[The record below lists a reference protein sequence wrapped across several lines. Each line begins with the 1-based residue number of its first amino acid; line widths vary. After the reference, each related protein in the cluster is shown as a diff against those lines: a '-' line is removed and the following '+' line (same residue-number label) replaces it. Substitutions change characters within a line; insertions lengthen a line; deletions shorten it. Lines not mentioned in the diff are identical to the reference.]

1 MSLILTFRI
10 FFELYK
16 RLHLYNMLDVKN
28 AFTESLLKCKYLK
41 LTIRVF
47 LAGCVVVTVTI
58 YLMRLASHLK

>member
-1 MSLILTFRI
+1 
-10 FFELYK
+10 
-16 RLHLYNMLDVKN
+16 MLDVKN